1 MNIKVLV
8 VDDEES
14 IQELVSYNLEQLG
27 FEVVRAADG
36 LEALDVFKKEKPD
49 LILLDIMLPK
59 LDGLEVCRQVRQKS
73 AVPIIML
80 TARTTDT
87 DKVLGLDFGAD
98 DYITKPFSPRELLAR
113 VNALLRR
120 TNQGFAEPQSIDFE
134 DLHINPEKR
143 EVKVRNKFVDLTFKE
158 FELLALL
165 AKSPGIIFTREKLL
179 EKVWNFDHHFDT
191 RTVDVHI
198 RYLRSKIETDPSNPK
213 FVQTVRGVGYKF
225 EGIKNV
231 Q

>member
-27 FEVVRAADG
+27 FVVVRASDG
-36 LEALDVFKKEKPD
+36 IEALEVFKTEKPD

-80 TARTTDT
+80 TARTTET
-87 DKVLGLDFGAD
+87 DKILGLDFGAD

-120 TNQGFAEPQSIDFE
+120 TNHGFAEPQTIDFD
-134 DLHINPEKR
+134 DLYINQEQR
-143 EVKVRNKFVDLTFKE
+143 EVKIMNKHVDLTFKE
-158 FELLALL
+158 FELLLLL
-165 AKSPGIIFTREKLL
+165 AKNPGRIFTREKLL
-179 EKVWNFDHHFDT
+179 EKIWNFDHHFDT

-198 RYLRSKIETDPSNPK
+198 RYLRSKIEIDPSNPK
-213 FVQTVRGVGYKF
+213 FLLTVRGVGYKF
-225 EGIKNV
+225 EGKKNV